1 MLSIVKN
8 ERPQEK
14 FDRLNS
20 RRYVIKVMTKTEADI
35 AERLEKEP
43 NKAGYIKRLI
53 REDIERSKK

>member
-1 MLSIVKN
+1 MSIEKN

-35 AERLEKEP
+35 AERLEKES

-53 REDIERSKK
+53 REDIARNK